1 MPGTPAMVVQHD
13 RCGNSVHLLFVFGQL
28 AAGSTIN
35 PSYCSRIGNISTRA
49 VIGWAGSS
57 MCSQSGGNRCAS
69 LEGSLENLLH
79 SEIRRGL
86 GTDELKRLAG
96 PGLLVK

>member
-1 MPGTPAMVVQHD
+1 
-13 RCGNSVHLLFVFGQL
+13 
-28 AAGSTIN
+28 
-35 PSYCSRIGNISTRA
+35 
-49 VIGWAGSS
+49 